1 MARWRN
7 DHLGPWH
14 VSKTVIAGP
23 TPPWAAAWLGVL
35 SRGRASV
42 GPNALAG
49 LVCFGAH
56 ARAKKMVVSKEDK
69 YGSQV
74 GWGRIIGCVAEIS
87 NRVGKAHQVEAPD
100 VRVGLHSSRYK
111 MGRGCMVVCLDGLDG

>member
-1 MARWRN
+1 MARCRN

-14 VSKTVIAGP
+14 VSKTVIVGP

-42 GPNALAG
+42 GTNAVAG

-56 ARAKKMVVSKEDK
+56 ARAKKMAVSKEIK
-69 YGSQV
+69 MV
-74 GWGRIIGCVAEIS
+74 IRLAEGRNIGYVAEFS
-87 NRVGKAHQVEAPD
+87 NRTGRAHQVEASD